1 MRFPYGTAD
10 FRAIRREGYYYAD
23 RTDRIRALEQTG
35 KQLLFLRPRRFG
47 KTAWLTTLENYYDL
61 ARAGE
66 FDHLLEFTYLSRK
79 DLGQTGEQLRA
90 LPREALVRLPG
101 VAASLDDAEAQLAG
115 HRHGLEPGLRRA
127 PAPAHPRRRRPGLR
141 APELAQH
148 AARRFALSK
157 AKGHDHGG
165 T

>member
-66 FDHLLEFTYLSRK
+66 FDHLLEFKYLSRK

-90 LPREALVRLPG
+90 LPREALARLPG

-115 HRHGLEPGLRRA
+115 HRHGLEQAYGERLHLHTHAVVALGFERLIWRSTP
-127 PAPAHPRRRRPGLR
+127 PA
-141 APELAQH
+141 
-148 AARRFALSK
+148 ALP
-157 AKGHDHGG
+157 
-165 T
+165 